1 MTADR
6 NLIFV
11 TKIFV
16 SRDFSKLFML
26 MHTNEISIFD
36 FFLRLFSL
44 RDAARAT
51 FSFPFFFSFRLSET
65 EGGGKRSGKKD
76 ESFRI
81 PKTAEF
87 RSATSSAIRNDACTS
102 FVLLAFARP
111 PLEYVNPR
119 IHKHVSEHAMQQC
132 VHNA

>member
-1 MTADR
+1 MK
-6 NLIFV
+6 FQ
-11 TKIFV
+11 
-16 SRDFSKLFML
+16 FS
-26 MHTNEISIFD
+26 ISSFG
-36 FFLRLFSL
+36 FSL

-51 FSFPFFFSFRLSET
+51 FSFPYFFSFRLSET

-102 FVLLAFARP
+102 FVLLAFARS

-119 IHKHVSEHAMQQC
+119 IYKRVSDARACDATVCSQC
-132 VHNA
+132 IIFA